1 MRFTCFIYSLGPGGA
16 ERVMSILAGAWAS
29 HGHRVTIVTY
39 DEGYPPFFSLSPE
52 VTVQKLRLSG
62 GSAARR
68 VSNHFRRIPAF
79 RRVIRE
85 TQPDIVISFM
95 DRTNVL
101 VLMAAIGLGIPVIV
115 SERTDPRRYSPGF
128 PYNYLRRWLYRKAT
142 AVIVQSKGQ
151 ADWFK
156 QMSDRVVVIPNPVR
170 TYTDNQNSQ
179 AGRTFTAVGA
189 GRLSFEKGFDLLL
202 TAFAKVHKEFPEWSL
217 VIYGDGPER
226 LALER
231 RIQELRLDKKAQLPG
246 LTTSLTAHLR
256 TAGCFVL
263 SSRFEGFP
271 NVLIE
276 ALACGCPVIATNCS
290 DSIAEIVRHGW
301 NGLLIPSED
310 TDSLANALNRIM
322 EDAKLHRIFEANGPD
337 SVGRFDI
344 DSVAG
349 LWEKLFQEI
358 ASEQFSN

>member
-1 MRFTCFIYSLGPGGA
+1 MKDT
-16 ERVMSILAGAWAS
+16 
-29 HGHRVTIVTY
+29 
-39 DEGYPPFFSLSPE
+39 PPFFSLSPE
-52 VTVQKLRLSG
+52 VTVHKLRLAG

-68 VSNHFRRIPAF
+68 VSNHLRRIPSF

-85 TQPDIVISFM
+85 TRPDIIISFM

-101 VLMAAIGLGIPVIV
+101 VLLAAIGLGIPIIV
-115 SERTDPRRYSPGF
+115 SERIDPQRYSPGF
-128 PYNYLRRWLYRKAT
+128 PYNYLRRWLYRKAA

-156 QMSDRVVVIPNPVR
+156 QMSTRVAVIPNPVNACTNDR
-170 TYTDNQNSQ
+170 NSQ
-179 AGRTFTAVGA
+179 AERTSTIIAVG
-189 GRLSFEKGFDLLL
+189 RLTRQKGFDLLL
-202 TAFAKVHKEFPEWSL
+202 TAFAKVHKKHPEWNL
-217 VIYGDGPER
+217 AIYGDGPER
-226 LALER
+226 PAIER
-231 RIQELRLDKKAQLPG
+231 QIRELKLNEKVQLPG

-322 EDAKLHRIFEANGPD
+322 EDATLRATLEANASD
-337 SVGRFDI
+337 SVRKFDI
-344 DSVAG
+344 DSIAG
-349 LWEKLFQEI
+349 HWEKLFQEI